1 MRVFLRNHERSWCSA
16 RPEPAVM
23 TTVVIQRVVPHYRV
37 PLFEQLHRRF
47 GWVVA
52 CARSLPSGID
62 LKKADLAE
70 WMRPFDFV
78 WPNPQN
84 SRRVNVPVQEILAV
98 TGARA
103 VIAEGSLQM
112 SSTRELPLLRW
123 RRGGFRLL
131 FWSHGWNMDRG
142 FRSSVDLLSQFTRLV
157 PFRLADGHICYS
169 QEGADYLRRFLSEER
184 IFVCRNTIDMK
195 PLLDAARLAR
205 PCRTVGPHLLFI
217 GRLNHDK
224 EVPKLVRMFR
234 LLRLRRPTAVL
245 TIIGEGPDQEAVRRE
260 AAPPGDAVRMVGAV
274 YDDAQLASYFAE
286 ADIMVYAGA
295 VGLAVNHA
303 LGYGV
308 PVVAYERSRE
318 GPFHHPEIAYVR
330 DHATGWRVQDHSE
343 EAMAEL
349 IDSLFQD
356 QVSPKLRLARSI
368 RAFVE
373 SNLLL
378 EHYVDDFERVDAFI
392 RRIA

>member
-1 MRVFLRNHERSWCSA
+1 VA
-16 RPEPAVM
+16 AV
-23 TTVVIQRVVPHYRV
+23 TTVVIQRVIPHYRV

-52 CARSLPSGID
+52 CPRNLPGGLY
-62 LKKADLAE
+62 LKNADLAD

-84 SRRVNVPVQEILAV
+84 SHRVKVPVQEILAV

-112 SSTRELPLLRW
+112 SSTRELPLLRR

-131 FWSHGWNMDRG
+131 FWSHGWQMERG
-142 FRSSVDLLSQFTRLV
+142 FRTPADCFSQYARLV
-157 PFRLADGHICYS
+157 PFRFADGHICYS
-169 QEGADYLRRFLSEER
+169 QEGADYLRRFLPPER
-184 IFVCRNTIDMK
+184 VFVCRNTIDMK

-205 PCRTVGPHLLFI
+205 PCSTVGPHLLFI
-217 GRLNHDK
+217 GRLKPDK

-260 AAPPGDAVRMVGAV
+260 AAPLGDAVRMLGAV
-274 YDDAQLASYFAE
+274 YDDAQLAPYFAE

-349 IDSLFQD
+349 IDSLFRD
-356 QVSPKLRLARSI
+356 QVSPKLRLAKSI

-378 EHYVDDFERVDAFI
+378 EHYVDDFKQVHAFI
-392 RRIA
+392 RRIS